1 MAAVERISNTSIA
14 QPGSRAQQ
22 PKSPRSADFE
32 LMIQSQS
39 RGPVHQQFDNRAA
52 LDELPEPLRQRTLA
66 ELRALML
73 AIRMGETQ
81 PEQLTDLLFYARHPD
96 LLGKPLT
103 QMPSELLDE
112 WNAISA
118 LMVHPVLNEIGNLV
132 GADISGGEFK
142 NRRDL
147 DVAIARLSQ
156 SPASVSGHDK
166 AATGRFD
173 DIIARS
179 VEWCPGLSPA
189 VLKNLLAQESN
200 FNPGV
205 INQYGY
211 AGIAQLGRAEA
222 REAGLT
228 VGIAGSRM
236 DERLNPHK
244 AIPAAARLLNMKAQ
258 RLGDLAFSRYGQPGG
273 VEFWKFVLAAY
284 NGGESTITLAMGH
297 AHRTGLQRARAR
309 GLIGNEAISFARQYA
324 SKWGNLV
331 AGGAGSPL
339 GIAAAR
345 YFPEL
350 AGRKYHEIS
359 NYPEAIITRA
369 IAQTKEIQV
378 EGNLP

>member
-1 MAAVERISNTSIA
+1 MSSVERISSTGIA
-14 QPGSRAQQ
+14 PTGSKAQQ
-22 PKSPRSADFE
+22 AKSPRAADFE

-39 RGPVHQQFDNRAA
+39 RSRAQRQFDNRAA

-73 AIRMGETQ
+73 AIRMGETR
-81 PEQLTDLLFYARHPD
+81 PEQLTDLLFYARHPE
-96 LLGKPLT
+96 LVGKPLT
-103 QMPSELLDE
+103 QIPAELLDE

-118 LMVHPVLNEIGNLV
+118 LMVHPVLNEIGNLI
-132 GADISGGEFK
+132 GADVAGGEFK
-142 NRRDL
+142 DRRDL
-147 DVAIARLSQ
+147 DAAIAQLSLP
-156 SPASVSGHDK
+156 PARESSGDR

-200 FNPGV
+200 FNPTV

-222 REAGLT
+222 REAGLS

-258 RLGDLAFSRYGQPGG
+258 RLGDTAFSRYGQPGG
-273 VEFWKFVLAAY
+273 AEFWKFVLGAY

-297 AHRTGLQRARAR
+297 AHRTGLQRARAK
-309 GLIGNEAISFARQYA
+309 GLVGNEAVSFARQYA
-324 SKWGNLV
+324 SRWENLI
-331 AGGAGSPL
+331 AGGASSPL

-350 AGRKYHEIS
+350 ARRKYHEIS
-359 NYPEAIITRA
+359 DYPEAIITRA
-369 IAQTKEIQV
+369 IAQMKEIEV
-378 EGNLP
+378 EGNHP